1 MTSLGLQSIIDSTN
15 TLQDIELSTAINQ
28 LKTDPAK
35 LQAFLQNQQT
45 QVYSD
50 IIKQKDGT
58 FQKVYGDMQRAGKVQ
73 EAILMQD
80 RRSKELLDVEKQ
92 VYENQRSSAEGV
104 KFDRD
109 MSTRKNEMNEWSVGN
124 KNDTLFVFS
133 SLFIALSSLLLIT
146 GLWRIGFMS
155 TWLWSLF
162 AVPIIIIFVLI
173 VLVRSRYTDILR
185 NKRYWNK
192 KRFDGSGK
200 APAPMCPDVMDSI
213 SSGVAT
219 AQQAVGSAVMR
230 ATDTTV
236 GVMNKIAAGAA
247 AAGADNAVMNL
258 N

>member
-15 TLQDIELSTAINQ
+15 VLQDIELSTAINQ

-92 VYENQRSSAEGV
+92 VYENQKNSADGV
-104 KFDRD
+104 KYDRD
-109 MSTRKNEMNEWSVGN
+109 MATRKNEMNEWSIGN

-146 GLWRIGFMS
+146 VLWRMGFMS
-155 TWLWSLF
+155 TWLWSIF

-173 VLVRSRYTDILR
+173 VVVRSQYTEILR

-200 APAPMCPDVMDSI
+200 APVPMCPDVTDAITSGI
-213 SSGVAT
+213 ST
-219 AQQAVGSAVMR
+219 AQQSVGSAISQARESTM
-230 ATDTTV
+230 
-236 GVMNKIAAGAA
+236 GVMNKMTAAAA
-247 AAGADNAVMNL
+247 AAGL
-258 N
+258 